1 MKILTLE
8 VNKNITTMELKKNP
22 RADLRQYAG
31 LFFEVGLAV
40 ALGVVLASFNYA
52 NHERNRMVFGDIDNF
67 DIEDVMIPITRS
79 MPVTPP
85 PAPPKTAEVIT
96 IIESESDLEED
107 FDIVDI
113 EATQET
119 MVAIIERSGEEEE
132 EEEVPFAL
140 AEVRPEFPG
149 GEVALQKYIASHVQY
164 PEIARENGLQG
175 KVFVQFVINKRG
187 EVENVIIARGVDA
200 ALDKE
205 ALRVIQGL
213 PKWKPGVQRGKP
225 VRVSYTV
232 PINFKL
238 N

>member
-1 MKILTLE
+1 
-8 VNKNITTMELKKNP
+8 MELKKNP
-22 RADLRQYAG
+22 RADLRQYTG

-52 NHERNRMVFGDIDNF
+52 NHERNRMVFGDIDNY

-85 PAPPKTAEVIT
+85 PAPPKVAEVIT
-96 IIESESDLEED
+96 IIETDSDLEED
-107 FDIVDI
+107 FEVDDV

-119 MVAIIERSGEEEE
+119 MIAIVERSGEEEEE

-140 AEVRPEFPG
+140 AEIRPEFPG
-149 GEVALQKYIASHVQY
+149 GEAALQKYIASHVQY
-164 PEIARENGLQG
+164 PEVARDNGLQG
-175 KVFVQFVINKRG
+175 KVYVQFVINKRG
-187 EVENVIIARGVDA
+187 EVENAIIARGIDA
-200 ALDKE
+200 VLDKE
-205 ALRVIQGL
+205 ALRVIQSL

>member
-1 MKILTLE
+1 
-8 VNKNITTMELKKNP
+8 MELKKNP
-22 RADLRQYAG
+22 RADLRQYTG

-52 NHERNRMVFGDIDNF
+52 NHERNRMVFGDIDNY

-85 PAPPKTAEVIT
+85 PAPPKVAEVIT
-96 IIESESDLEED
+96 IIETDSDLEED
-107 FDIVDI
+107 FEVDDV

-119 MVAIIERSGEEEE
+119 MIAIVERSGEEEE
-132 EEEVPFAL
+132 VEEEVPFAL

-149 GEVALQKYIASHVQY
+149 GEAALQKYIASHVQY
-164 PEIARENGLQG
+164 PEVARDNGLQG
-175 KVFVQFVINKRG
+175 KVYVQFVINKRG
-187 EVENVIIARGVDA
+187 EVENAIIARGIDA
-200 ALDKE
+200 VLDKE
-205 ALRVIQGL
+205 ALRVIQSL

>member
-1 MKILTLE
+1 
-8 VNKNITTMELKKNP
+8 MELKKNP
-22 RADLRQYAG
+22 RADLRQYTG

-52 NHERNRMVFGDIDNF
+52 NHERNRMVFGDIDNY

-85 PAPPKTAEVIT
+85 PAPPKVAEVIT
-96 IIESESDLEED
+96 IIETDSDLEED
-107 FDIVDI
+107 FEVDDV

-119 MVAIIERSGEEEE
+119 MIAIVERSGAEEEE

-149 GEVALQKYIASHVQY
+149 GEAALQKYIASHVQY
-164 PEIARENGLQG
+164 PEVARDNGLQG
-175 KVFVQFVINKRG
+175 KVYVQFVINKRG
-187 EVENVIIARGVDA
+187 EVENAIIARGIDA
-200 ALDKE
+200 VLDKE
-205 ALRVIQGL
+205 ALRVIQSL

>member
-1 MKILTLE
+1 
-8 VNKNITTMELKKNP
+8 MELKKNP
-22 RADLRQYAG
+22 RADLRQYTG

-52 NHERNRMVFGDIDNF
+52 NHERNRMVFGDIDNY

-85 PAPPKTAEVIT
+85 PAPPKVAEVIT
-96 IIESESDLEED
+96 IIETDSDLEED
-107 FDIVDI
+107 FEVDDV

-119 MVAIIERSGEEEE
+119 MIAIVERSGEEEEE

-149 GEVALQKYIASHVQY
+149 GEAALQKYIASHVQY
-164 PEIARENGLQG
+164 PEVARDNGLQG
-175 KVFVQFVINKRG
+175 KVYVQFVINKRG
-187 EVENVIIARGVDA
+187 EVENAIIARGIDA
-200 ALDKE
+200 VLDKE
-205 ALRVIQGL
+205 ALRVIQSL

>member
-1 MKILTLE
+1 
-8 VNKNITTMELKKNP
+8 MELKKNP

-31 LFFEVGLAV
+31 LFFEVGLVV
-40 ALGVVLASFNYA
+40 ALGVVLASFNYS
-52 NHERNRMVFGDIDNF
+52 NHERNRMVFGDIENF
-67 DIEDVMIPITRS
+67 DIEDVMIPITRQ
-79 MPVTPP
+79 MQVTPP
-85 PAPPKTAEVIT
+85 PAPPKVAEVIT
-96 IIESESDLEED
+96 IIESDSDLEED
-107 FDIVDI
+107 FEIDDV

-119 MVAIIERSGEEEE
+119 MIAIVEMSGEEEEE

-149 GEVALQKYIASHVQY
+149 GEAALQKYIASHVQY

-175 KVFVQFVINKRG
+175 KVYVQFVINKRG
-187 EVENVIIARGVDA
+187 EVENAIIARGIDA
-200 ALDKE
+200 VLDKE
-205 ALRVIQGL
+205 ALRVIQNL
-213 PKWKPGVQRGKP
+213 PNWKPGVQRGKP

>member
-1 MKILTLE
+1 
-8 VNKNITTMELKKNP
+8 MELKKNP

-40 ALGVVLASFNYA
+40 ALGIVLASFNYA
-52 NHERNRMVFGDIDNF
+52 SHERNRMVFGDIDNF

-85 PAPPKTAEVIT
+85 PAPPKVAEVIT
-96 IIESESDLEED
+96 IIESDSDLDED
-107 FDIVDI
+107 FEIEDV
-113 EATQET
+113 EATQES
-119 MVAIIERSGEEEE
+119 MIAIIERSGEEEEE

-149 GEVALQKYIASHVQY
+149 GEAALQKYIASHVQY
-164 PEIARENGLQG
+164 PEVARDNGLQG
-175 KVFVQFVINKRG
+175 KVYIQFVINKRG
-187 EVENVIIARGVDA
+187 EVENASIARGIDA
-200 ALDKE
+200 VLDKE
-205 ALRVIQGL
+205 ALRVIQSL